1 MYSYIFNRSSWA
13 HGRCPG
19 AAGARS
25 FTRFKESVHSIY
37 QSVQSFACVEV
48 EVEVVVPLAGTVARI
63 AEAEELAPI
72 WEVLTSCL

>member
-1 MYSYIFNRSSWA
+1 M
-13 HGRCPG
+13 
-19 AAGARS
+19 
-25 FTRFKESVHSIY
+25 HSIY